1 MKLLTTMKLK
11 IHLLSPDAQVPSYA
25 HDDDSGMD
33 LVADEALVIPAGE
46 WRLAGT
52 GIAIELPSFTEAQ
65 VRPRSG
71 LAWQH
76 GITVLN
82 TPGTIDE
89 GYRGEI
95 KVILINHSQQAFP
108 VKKGMKIAQMVISP
122 ILRPTLEICDA
133 KISETTRG
141 TKGFGSTGI

>member
-1 MKLLTTMKLK
+1 MKLK
-11 IHLLSPDAQVPSYA
+11 IHLLYPDAQVPTYA
-25 HDDDSGMD
+25 HDTDSGMD
-33 LVADEALVIPAGE
+33 LLAYEDMLIPADE
-46 WRLAGT
+46 WRLVGT
-52 GIAIELPSFTEAQ
+52 GIAIELPHLTEAQ

-71 LAWQH
+71 LAAKH

-95 KVILINHSQQAFP
+95 KVILINHSHQEFS
-108 VKKGMKIAQMVISP
+108 VKKGMKIAQMVIAP
-122 ILRPTLEICDA
+122 ILRPTIEICDD

-141 TKGFGSTGI
+141 AKGFGSTGL

>member
-1 MKLLTTMKLK
+1 MKLK
-11 IHLLSPDAQVPSYA
+11 IHLLSPDAQVPTYA
-25 HDDDSGMD
+25 HDTDSGMD
-33 LVADEALVIPAGE
+33 LVADESLVIPAGE
-46 WRLAGT
+46 WRLVGT
-52 GIAIELPSFTEAQ
+52 GIAIELPHLTEAQ

-71 LAWQH
+71 LAAKH

-95 KVILINHSQQAFP
+95 KVILINHSQQAFS
-108 VKKGMKIAQMVISP
+108 VEKGMKIAQMVVAP
-122 ILRPTLEICDA
+122 VLRPTVEIGED

-141 TKGFGSTGI
+141 AKGFGSTGM